1 MPYGIADTL
10 FSFYR
15 KKYKTERKNGYD
27 TWLSG
32 TVNSADRNCRFDT
45 DTSLRRIY
53 DRRFSGRRG
62 IFI

>member
-1 MPYGIADTL
+1 M
-10 FSFYR
+10 
-15 KKYKTERKNGYD
+15 ERKNGYD
-27 TWLSG
+27 TWLGG

-53 DRRFSGRRG
+53 DRGFSGRRG